1 MNKLEVGMY
10 EEFRDIEGYEEY
22 YQISN
27 YGRIKSKQRFSN
39 CCYGKQRL
47 LKEKIIVPTPDRKG
61 YLRIMLCKNGN
72 KKNFY
77 IHELVAKTFL
87 DNYDETKI
95 IHHIDY
101 DNQNNNYKNLY
112 ICSRSEHTTLHNK
125 TDKLIR
131 KLIENNKIEFKDGE
145 YYVC

>member
-1 MNKLEVGMY
+1 MNLEVWK
-10 EEFRDIEGYEEY
+10 DIIDYPN

-47 LKEKIIVPTPDRKG
+47 LKEKIIVPTPDKKG

-72 KKNFY
+72 KKRFY

>member
-1 MNKLEVGMY
+1 MELEEVWK
-10 EEFRDIEGYEEY
+10 DITDYPN

-47 LKEKIIVPTPDRKG
+47 LKEKIIVPTPDKKG

-72 KKNFY
+72 KKRFY
-77 IHELVAKTFL
+77 IHKLVAKTFL

-101 DNQNNNYKNLY
+101 NNQNNNYKNLY

-145 YYVC
+145 YYVCKN

>member
-1 MNKLEVGMY
+1 MKLE
-10 EEFRDIEGYEEY
+10 EEWKDIEGYEEY

-27 YGRIKSKQRFSN
+27 YGKIKSKQRFSN

-47 LKEKIIVPTPDRKG
+47 LKEKIIVPTPDKKG

-72 KKNFY
+72 KKRFY

>member
-1 MNKLEVGMY
+1 MKLEVGMY

-47 LKEKIIVPTPDRKG
+47 LKEEIIVPTPDKKG

-72 KKNFY
+72 KKRFY

>member
-1 MNKLEVGMY
+1 MKLEVGMY

-47 LKEKIIVPTPDRKG
+47 LKEKIIVPTPDKKG

-72 KKNFY
+72 KKRFY

>member
-1 MNKLEVGMY
+1 MKLEVGMY

-47 LKEKIIVPTPDRKG
+47 LKEKIIIPTPDKKG
-61 YLRIMLCKNGN
+61 YLRIILCKNGN
-72 KKNFY
+72 KKRFY